1 MWVNE
6 MLTIWL
12 WGTVISLVLLGLSL
26 WMWYLPHGKRD
37 SEDE

>member
-12 WGTVISLVLLGLSL
+12 WGTVLSL
-26 WMWYLPHGKRD
+26 AVVGFSLYKWYWTDGRGRD
-37 SEDE
+37 E